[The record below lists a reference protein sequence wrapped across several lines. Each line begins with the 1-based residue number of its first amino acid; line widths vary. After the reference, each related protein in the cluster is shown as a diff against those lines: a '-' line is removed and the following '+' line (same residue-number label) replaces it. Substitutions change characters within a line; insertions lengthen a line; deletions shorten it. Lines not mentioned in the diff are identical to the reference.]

1 MQVTQ
6 PRRTIRRAAVLSKTG
21 LCRTSLYHLEKKGE
35 FPAHFLLTPR
45 CAVWFED
52 EIDSWLEARRNA
64 VIKAAQWP
72 NVSLRKSARG
82 RPANGV
88 ASVQQYTQGSHF
100 QKSVSRR

>member
-1 MQVTQ
+1 MQVNQ

-72 NVSLRKSARG
+72 NVSLRKTARG

-88 ASVQQYTQGSHF
+88 AAVQYYSQASHS
-100 QKSVSRR
+100 KKPVSRR

>member
-21 LCRTSLYHLEKKGE
+21 LCRTSLYQLEKKGE

-52 EIDSWLEARRNA
+52 EIDSWLEARRKA

-72 NVSLRKSARG
+72 NVLLRKTARG

-88 ASVQQYTQGSHF
+88 TSVQRHSAASRPKKSNSH
-100 QKSVSRR
+100 R

>member
-21 LCRTSLYHLEKKGE
+21 LCRTSLYQLEKKGE

-52 EIDSWLEARRNA
+52 EIDSWLEARRKA

-72 NVSLRKSARG
+72 NVLLRKTARG

-88 ASVQQYTQGSHF
+88 TPVHSHSPASLPK
-100 QKSVSRR
+100 KSNSYR

>member
-21 LCRTSLYHLEKKGE
+21 LCRTSLYHLEKRGE

-72 NVSLRKSARG
+72 NVLLRKTARG
-82 RPANGV
+82 RPANG
-88 ASVQQYTQGSHF
+88 ATPIQGCSPAF
-100 QKSVSRR
+100 PSKKSISSR